1 MLLLV
6 RLSGNWL
13 ADDAPCAEIF
23 DAAMH
28 EALGSPQTCVW
39 SQDDASFGVSACC
52 VAWCCW
58 VVSGPR
64 YSVLLFVGSPRAGRT
79 SQWLRCIRRIKACF
93 VYMGSWDLG
102 ATATLLLGENVTTG
116 VNTVV
121 PAGQIRRF
129 SSDMG
134 WQEQDIVA
142 NSQDRPELMGMNTVR
157 SS

>member
-1 MLLLV
+1 MLRGLVLL
-6 RLSGNWL
+6 G
-13 ADDAPCAEIF
+13 
-23 DAAMH
+23 
-28 EALGSPQTCVW
+28 
-39 SQDDASFGVSACC
+39 
-52 VAWCCW
+52 W

-64 YSVLLFVGSPRAGRT
+64 YIVLLFVGSPRAGRT

-93 VYMGSWDLG
+93 VYMGAWDLG

-142 NSQDRPELMGMNTVR
+142 NSQDRPDLMGMNTVR